1 MHSVIWELQKWNRLF
16 STIIKSILAV
26 MTAALAVLKLRIQ
39 DYRYVEYL

>member
-26 MTAALAVLKLRIQ
+26 MTAAVLKLRIQ